1 MKNLKISIILPVY
14 NEGALIGNILDKIRN
29 VQLVNNI
36 QIEVIIVDDGS
47 EDITEQ
53 FVKDY
58 MSEFPGFDCLYL
70 KHESYLGHGAA
81 LQTGIRN
88 ANSDYLI
95 IQDFDLGFDPEEYNL
110 LLGPVLKGMA
120 DVVYGSHFMGG
131 NPQRILSFS
140 HSIANRTIT
149 FFSNMLT
156 NLNLTDVKT
165 SYKLFDTKMIKSLA
179 LKEMGSGFESE
190 VISKISRIDGVRIYE
205 TGISHYGKT
214 VKEEKRIN
222 WRSDLHS
229 LMCVFKY
236 NIFTK

>member
-14 NEGALIGNILDKIRN
+14 NEGALIGHILDKIKN
-29 VQLVNNI
+29 VQLINDI

-47 EDITEQ
+47 EDSTEQ
-53 FVKDY
+53 FVKGFMSDY
-58 MSEFPGFDCLYL
+58 PGFDCLYI
-70 KHESYLGHGAA
+70 KHDSYLGHGGA
-81 LQTGIRN
+81 LQTGIKN

-149 FFSNMLT
+149 FFSNLLT
-156 NLNLTDVKT
+156 NLNLTDIKT
-165 SYKLFDTKMIKSLA
+165 CYKLFDTAMIKSLN
-179 LKEMGSGFESE
+179 LQESGSGFESE
-190 VISKISRIDGVRIYE
+190 VISKISRIEGIRIYE
-205 TGISHYGKT
+205 TGISHYGRT

-222 WRSDLHS
+222 WREDIHS

-236 NIFTK
+236 NVFNK

>member
-1 MKNLKISIILPVY
+1 MKDLKISIILPVY
-14 NEGALIGNILDKIRN
+14 NEGALIGNILEKLRK
-29 VQLVNNI
+29 VQLVKNI
-36 QIEVIIVDDGS
+36 QVEVIIVDDGS
-47 EDITEQ
+47 EDNTGN
-53 FVKDY
+53 FVKEY
-58 MSEFPGFDCLYL
+58 LKEFPDFDCLYI
-70 KHESYLGHGAA
+70 KHDSYLGHGAA
-81 LQTGIRN
+81 LQTGIQN

-165 SYKLFDTKMIKSLA
+165 CYKLFDTAMIKSLK
-179 LKEMGSGFESE
+179 LQEMGSGFESE
-190 VISKISRIDGVRIYE
+190 VISKISRIDGIRIYE

-222 WRSDLHS
+222 WGSDFHS

-236 NIFTK
+236 NVFNK